1 MRSKSANILVSRVGK
16 DLEKTV
22 EKAMSPL
29 FSVQVVPQEL
39 VEIAGACVV
48 SIGISFVDWGSE
60 RFPCRLSDAGLLLV
74 VG

>member
-39 VEIAGACVV
+39 VEIAGAYV
-48 SIGISFVDWGSE
+48 F
-60 RFPCRLSDAGLLLV
+60 L
-74 VG
+74 